1 MTAHDGQHKAVIASI
16 VVEPGPSSNAGPR
29 IDDEE
34 SRMKGARD
42 VMACARERTVAEHE
56 AVSEEA
62 SALTAQMAERVRDE
76 EEAALAED
84 RCRAEQ
90 ERILNLREAARDRTE
105 PHWVTDR
112 EGYFI
117 EQGLRRRQW
126 QRQQHQKNDGVSTS
140 SSYEP
145 PAVSLIERGLR
156 RRQRLRH
163 EDDRGRGDLMD
174 KSEIGIAVRLPFAM
188 RLATGRISA
197 LELAAIDAADDAD
210 NARDVD
216 AEEGDVA
223 EGGQSEEG
231 DVVADE
237 DVEDDCRPHQ
247 EASPEDELERL
258 SAALKIAKEDVLR
271 FEAIRDSL
279 AAASELLEL
288 VSLLDPPAA
297 SASSAGLPQ
306 FKAVEHNVS
315 KSKEMRATGRRRD
328 QGTHRASPGPHRVS
342 TWSHLVPIQGCVAIL
357 AQRSVRAAVA
367 AASR

>member
-90 ERILNLREAARDRTE
+90 ERILNLREAE
-105 PHWVTDR
+105 
-112 EGYFI
+112 
-117 EQGLRRRQW
+117 RRQAEEEKV
-126 QRQQHQKNDGVSTS
+126 R
-140 SSYEP
+140 EP
-145 PAVSLIERGLR
+145 PSVSLIERGLR

-163 EDDRGRGDLMD
+163 EDDRGRGDLMV

-188 RLATGRISA
+188 HLATGRISA

-210 NARDVD
+210 NARDVNT
-216 AEEGDVA
+216 EKGDVA

-328 QGTHRASPGPHRVS
+328 QGTHRASPGPHRVP

>member
-1 MTAHDGQHKAVIASI
+1 
-16 VVEPGPSSNAGPR
+16 
-29 IDDEE
+29 
-34 SRMKGARD
+34 MKGARD

-62 SALTAQMAERVRDE
+62 AALTAQMAERVRDE

-126 QRQQHQKNDGVSTS
+126 QRQQHQKNDAVSTS
-140 SSYEP
+140 SSYES

-174 KSEIGIAVRLPFAM
+174 KSEIGTRG
-188 RLATGRISA
+188 ATR
-197 LELAAIDAADDAD
+197 E
-210 NARDVD
+210 VP
-216 AEEGDVA
+216 VH
-223 EGGQSEEG
+223 
-231 DVVADE
+231 
-237 DVEDDCRPHQ
+237 PHQ

-271 FEAIRDSL
+271 LEAIQDSL

-288 VSLLDPPAA
+288 VSLLDPSGRPV
-297 SASSAGLPQ
+297 SSADSS
-306 FKAVEHNVS
+306 A
-315 KSKEMRATGRRRD
+315 
-328 QGTHRASPGPHRVS
+328 PH
-342 TWSHLVPIQGCVAIL
+342 PPA
-357 AQRSVRAAVA
+357 A
-367 AASR
+367 AASSSGAVVDLSDAATAALLAFFCGDGLAANAVLDDFGRRPQ

>member
-1 MTAHDGQHKAVIASI
+1 
-16 VVEPGPSSNAGPR
+16 
-29 IDDEE
+29 
-34 SRMKGARD
+34 MKGARD

-62 SALTAQMAERVRDE
+62 AALTAQMAERVRDE

-163 EDDRGRGDLMD
+163 EDDRGRGDLVD

-288 VSLLDPPAA
+288 VSLLDL
-297 SASSAGLPQ
+297 S
-306 FKAVEHNVS
+306 
-315 KSKEMRATGRRRD
+315 
-328 QGTHRASPGPHRVS
+328 
-342 TWSHLVPIQGCVAIL
+342 
-357 AQRSVRAAVA
+357 
-367 AASR
+367 

>member
-62 SALTAQMAERVRDE
+62 AALTAQMAERVRDE

-271 FEAIRDSL
+271 FEAIRASL

-315 KSKEMRATGRRRD
+315 KSKEMRAIDWASPRPGYTPGL
-328 QGTHRASPGPHRVS
+328 TWSTPCPHLVSPGPHPGVRSQFGS
-342 TWSHLVPIQGCVAIL
+342 TQCPGRCGG
-357 AQRSVRAAVA
+357 R
-367 AASR
+367 

>member
-62 SALTAQMAERVRDE
+62 AALTAQMAERVRDE

-126 QRQQHQKNDGVSTS
+126 QRQQHQNNDGVSTS

-315 KSKEMRATGRRRD
+315 KSKEMRAIDWASPRPGYTPGL
-328 QGTHRASPGPHRVS
+328 TWSPPCPHLVSPGPHPGVRSQFGS
-342 TWSHLVPIQGCVAIL
+342 TQCPGRCGG
-357 AQRSVRAAVA
+357 R
-367 AASR
+367 

>member
-188 RLATGRISA
+188 RLPRRMSCGS
-197 LELAAIDAADDAD
+197 
-210 NARDVD
+210 
-216 AEEGDVA
+216 
-223 EGGQSEEG
+223 
-231 DVVADE
+231 
-237 DVEDDCRPHQ
+237 RP
-247 EASPEDELERL
+247 SG
-258 SAALKIAKEDVLR
+258 
-271 FEAIRDSL
+271 IR
-279 AAASELLEL
+279 
-288 VSLLDPPAA
+288 
-297 SASSAGLPQ
+297 
-306 FKAVEHNVS
+306 
-315 KSKEMRATGRRRD
+315 
-328 QGTHRASPGPHRVS
+328 
-342 TWSHLVPIQGCVAIL
+342 
-357 AQRSVRAAVA
+357 
-367 AASR
+367 